1 VTQEFVDTDEL
12 RGARFQR
19 ADLTGALF
27 RDVDLTSIKVTDAL
41 LIDADI
47 SGLITG
53 LKINDVEVAPLI
65 SDELDRRH
73 PERVLLRST
82 DPEGLQRAWDAVE
95 AWWRPTL
102 ELARSLPESCRQQ
115 RVGEEWSLVETLR
128 HLICVTDAW
137 FGRAVLGESQP
148 YHPLGLVPAFL
159 GDGSQLGLTTSATPS
174 FDEVVAVREERMAKV
189 ARYLATVTP
198 DDLSN
203 PRALN
208 DDTGYPPAIEHTVLQ
223 CLHVVMDEEWN
234 HHRYAERDLR
244 IVSEG
249 S

>member
-1 VTQEFVDTDEL
+1 VTERFVDTDVL
-12 RGARFQR
+12 RGARFER
-19 ADLTGALF
+19 ADLSGTTF
-27 RDVDLTSIKVTDAL
+27 RDVDLTGTKVTDAV

-82 DPEGLQRAWDAVE
+82 DPEGLRLAWEAVE

-128 HLICVTDAW
+128 HLIMVNDAW
-137 FGRAVLGESQP
+137 FGRAVLGERQP
-148 YHPLGLVPAFL
+148 EDRDTRIS
-159 GDGSQLGLTTSATPS
+159 DGSRPRSA
-174 FDEVVAVREERMAKV
+174 M
-189 ARYLATVTP
+189 
-198 DDLSN
+198 
-203 PRALN
+203 
-208 DDTGYPPAIEHTVLQ
+208 
-223 CLHVVMDEEWN
+223 
-234 HHRYAERDLR
+234 
-244 IVSEG
+244 
-249 S
+249 